1 MISTA
6 VHPYDLEPAFVSR
19 RTYESRRRRRL
30 IDIPALLA
38 LLIILTFVLPTP
50 LVVPQLTAVGRPAL
64 MIGLLLT
71 ALWVLAKVHP
81 TLGTRG
87 PQPLRWAVMFF
98 FTSFLLSYAAAY
110 LRGLA
115 TIEANS
121 IDTTLIAI
129 SIFLG
134 IILVTADF
142 VPNRGRL
149 DGLVRVA
156 VMGGAFMALIGHL
169 ETLLGRPLTG
179 YIKIPGL
186 VLHTDLEELEARGA
200 GFYRVASTATHYI
213 EFSTVMA
220 MVLPFAIHTVRF
232 APTRVARQN
241 ALIATVLIAAAIPI
255 ALSRTGILALIV
267 GMLAM
272 VPAWTWRMRFNLGVV
287 GLGLIAAMMVVRPGL
302 LGTIRSLFEDLGGDP
317 SIQGRTDD
325 YGIVS
330 QYISER
336 PFLGRG
342 IGTFVPKL
350 YLILDNQWL
359 QQMIG
364 GGVVGV
370 AALAGLHLTA
380 IVLCVIA
387 IRRTSSIADRHLCAC
402 LIAVQLIALV
412 AHGTFDTFAFS
423 SFTTM
428 LAVFTGMA
436 GAIWRLT
443 HPSRQIR
450 SVGRKLTPPGG
461 ESGEAMATTP

>member
-1 MISTA
+1 MNPTA
-6 VHPYDLEPAFVSR
+6 VHPYDLEPAFVTR

-30 IDIPALLA
+30 IDIPAL
-38 LLIILTFVLPTP
+38 ISFMVVLTFVLPTP

-64 MIGLLLT
+64 MVGLMLT
-71 ALWVLAKVHP
+71 MLWLLAKVHP

-87 PQPLRWAVMFF
+87 PQPIRWAVMLFLV
-98 FTSFLLSYAAAY
+98 SFLLSYAAGY
-110 LRGLA
+110 LRGLV
-115 TIEANS
+115 TLEANS
-121 IDTTLIAI
+121 IDTTLIATA
-129 SIFLG
+129 IFLG

-142 VPNRGRL
+142 VPNRARL
-149 DGLVRVA
+149 DGIVRTV
-156 VMGGAFMALIGHL
+156 VLGGAFMAVIGHL

-220 MVLPFAIHTVRF
+220 MVLPFAIHLVRF
-232 APTRVARQN
+232 ARTRAERQN
-241 ALIATVLIAAAIPI
+241 ALIAAVLIAAAIPL
-255 ALSRTGILALIV
+255 ALSRTGILALII

-272 VPAWTWRMRFNLGVV
+272 VPVWGWRMRFNLGVL

-302 LGTIRSLFEDLGGDP
+302 LGTIRSLFEDLSGDP
-317 SIQGRTDD
+317 SIQGRTND
-325 YGIVS
+325 YGIVA
-330 QYISER
+330 QYIDER
-336 PFLGRG
+336 PILGRG

-370 AALAGLHLTA
+370 AALVLLHLTA

-387 IRRTSSIADRHLCAC
+387 IRRTTSMVDRHLCAC
-402 LIAVQLIALV
+402 LIAVQLIAV
-412 AHGTFDTFAFS
+412 VSHGTFDTFAFS
-423 SFTTM
+423 TFTTV
-428 LAVFTGMA
+428 LALCTGLA
-436 GAIWRLT
+436 GAMWRLT

-450 SVGRKLTPPGG
+450 SVGRTLGTPHGEPPGAAG
-461 ESGEAMATTP
+461 RAG